1 MGTIS
6 GVKQVPI
13 GALTPYERNAKL
25 HSPEQVRK
33 IADSIREFGFISPCL
48 IDREGNVIAGHGRIL
63 AAQELGMTEVPC
75 VYVEGLT
82 EAQRRAYVLADNRL
96 TELGEWDD
104 SLVQI
109 ELRELA
115 DLDFDID
122 LTGFELKGDWFAD
135 RERDDTSRQ
144 EGNDEYNDFLDKFEP
159 KKTTDD
165 CYTPDGVY
173 DAVADWVAQ
182 EYHLSREKFVRPFYP
197 GGDYQNETYAADAV
211 VVDNPPFS
219 IMTEILHFYVEHSIR
234 FFLFAPTLTLFT
246 SSDLRITYI
255 PTKCAVTYENG
266 AKVNTSFIT
275 NLDTCRLRTAVKLSD
290 ALEKVDK
297 ERNGGNDL
305 PKYEYPSHVVTA
317 PRAGRWT
324 ENGVDV
330 RIEFNECQRIAALD
344 SQKEQGKAIY
354 GGGLL
359 VSDAV
364 AQRADEADK
373 GADRRIAERAAE
385 RLRDMAA
392 GVKQNEDGAIVWE
405 LSEREREIIRK
416 LGEGEADV

>member
-1 MGTIS
+1 MAKTAKMQEVTIDEL
-6 GVKQVPI
+6 I
-13 GALTPYERNAKL
+13 PYERNAKTHDAAQIEKL
-25 HSPEQVRK
+25 K
-33 IADSIREFGFISPCL
+33 ASIQEFGFVSPIL
-48 IDREGNVIAGHGRIL
+48 IDEKKNVIAGHGRIM
-63 AAQELGMTEVPC
+63 AARELGIKKVPA
-75 VYVEGLT
+75 VFVEGLT
-82 EAQRRAYVLADNRL
+82 DAQRRAYIIADNRL
-96 TELGEWDD
+96 TELGDWDMD
-104 SLVQI
+104 AVNI
-109 ELRELA
+109 ELKQ
-115 DLDFDID
+115 LDDMGFDVE
-122 LTGFELKGDWFAD
+122 LTGFDFEKDPSWFES
-135 RERDDTSRQ
+135 REKWDDSRQ
-144 EGNDEYNDFLDKFEP
+144 EGNEEYNEFLDKFEP

-246 SSDLRITYI
+246 GSDLRITYI
-255 PTKCAVTYENG
+255 PTKCVVTYENG

-275 NLDTCRLRTAVKLSD
+275 NLDTCRLRTAGKLSD

-305 PKYEYPSHVVTA
+305 LKYEYPSHVVTA

-354 GGGLL
+354 GGGASRLGR
-359 VSDAV
+359 SRSKSGRSG
-364 AQRADEADK
+364 QGSRPEN
-373 GADRRIAERAAE
+373 RREGRRKAERHGG
-385 RLRDMAA
+385 R
-392 GVKQNEDGAIVWE
+392 
-405 LSEREREIIRK
+405 S
-416 LGEGEADV
+416 

>member
-1 MGTIS
+1 M
-6 GVKQVPI
+6 KQ
-13 GALTPYERNAKL
+13 
-25 HSPEQVRK
+25 PELQ
-33 IADSIREFGFISPCL
+33 I
-48 IDREGNVIAGHGRIL
+48 
-63 AAQELGMTEVPC
+63 T
-75 VYVEGLT
+75 LT
-82 EAQRRAYVLADNRL
+82 ETNP
-96 TELGEWDD
+96 
-104 SLVQI
+104 
-109 ELRELA
+109 
-115 DLDFDID
+115 
-122 LTGFELKGDWFAD
+122 
-135 RERDDTSRQ
+135 
-144 EGNDEYNDFLDKFEP
+144 EYAAFVEKFKP

-182 EYHLSREKFVRPFYP
+182 EYHLSRDKFVRPFYP
-197 GGDYQNETYAADAV
+197 GGDYQKETYAADAV

-246 SSDLRITYI
+246 GSDLRITYI

-275 NLDTCRLRTAVKLSD
+275 NLDTCRLRTAGKLSD
-290 ALEKVDK
+290 ALEKVDM

-364 AQRADEADK
+364 AQRAAEADR

-405 LSEREREIIRK
+405 LSDREREIIRK